1 MHVAHMRLHAVC
13 IQCTSGVHAVTAVD
27 LQCYC
32 DSQQVLTS
40 CFHTC
45 RRARA
50 MAALLG
56 RGGGV
61 AAAEEEEGS
70 ASRRRRRW

>member
-32 DSQQVLTS
+32 DSQQILTS

-56 RGGGV
+56 RGGGL
-61 AAAEEEEGS
+61 AAVEEEGS